1 MTALPSARPANM
13 HDTLPERLARA
24 VLQMI
29 RDDDLT
35 PGMRTPSVRK
45 LATHFQ
51 VAQPT
56 MREALSLLQVTGHVD
71 IRHGSG
77 VYVKDVGQR
86 LLLHNPYGERLDA
99 RTIVQLLAARQL
111 IEPPVAALA
120 AQNASP
126 EELDLLA
133 AILESARA
141 HLGGTA
147 EEDEQL
153 DKINMSFHR
162 SIADASGNRVLA
174 EVVRTLTEVR
184 QPEQLV
190 VLSIYGDRQRDLA
203 QHEAVLA
210 ALTQGDAERARTLMA
225 AHLQEVLSVVRV
237 RMEEAA

>member
-1 MTALPSARPANM
+1 MTQAEI
-13 HDTLPERLARA
+13 HVTLPERLARA

-29 RDDDLT
+29 REDGLE

-45 LATHFQ
+45 LASRFQ

-77 VYVKDVGQR
+77 VYVKEVGQR
-86 LLLHNPYGERLDA
+86 LLLHNPYGEQLDA
-99 RTIVQLLAARQL
+99 ATIVQLLAARQL

-120 AQNASP
+120 AQHASTAD
-126 EELDLLA
+126 LDNLATLL
-133 AILESARA
+133 ETARA
-141 HLGGTA
+141 HLGGTKA
-147 EEDEQL
+147 EDEQL
-153 DKINMSFHR
+153 DAINMSFHR

-190 VLSIYGDRQRDLA
+190 VLGIYDDRHRDLQ
-203 QHEAVLA
+203 QHEAILA
-210 ALTQGDAERARTLMA
+210 ALREGDAETARTLMGN
-225 AHLQEVLSVVRV
+225 HLQEVLSVVRV
-237 RMEEAA
+237 RLEVEG